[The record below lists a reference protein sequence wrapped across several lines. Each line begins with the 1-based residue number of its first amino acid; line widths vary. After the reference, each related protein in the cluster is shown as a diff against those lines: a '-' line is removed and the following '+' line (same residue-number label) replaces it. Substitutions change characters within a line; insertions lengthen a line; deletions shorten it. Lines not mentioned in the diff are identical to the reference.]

1 VKNQSTLAA
10 AVCLM
15 VLCHGASAVSPAA
28 GSDMVL
34 SLHSQAQGELQLQYS
49 RDVAGQNVQTT
60 TVGLGGDYHYTR
72 DPGGLRLYDYRLR
85 RIYSV
90 DASGRFTN
98 DSLYAQVWFR
108 ATELESRVRLRKA
121 MQAAGLPM
129 DKVPTA
135 QDPFWMESDLGLLSP
150 DLPVPAVQ
158 HSELDGRNS
167 WVADG
172 AEVVAVRYDPE
183 PVPEAVKGGL
193 RRFWSTFVQ
202 IHPSIADDLAA
213 SGKIPQELWVTSKP
227 TGAGA
232 TLTHWKL
239 IARHWQPQA
248 HYPLPPHLVA
258 APTQVAGVFPEI
270 FALLSKEVANRA
282 TPPAHEAYVARAQA
296 AIDRGAGIEALLTL
310 TEMNLAEGHPTA
322 ACATGDPREFC
333 ALAVKAGPLVRSDA
347 RYAVAFAQQSP
358 ALSDRPQFDTL
369 ANAYL
374 LRLLWATRPAGKD
387 VSRDMIEHD
396 LLAALSTAPIAD
408 FTKDTGDFYAAGW
421 QPFAAWQVWDL
432 GRLMA
437 GHQPDDLLHGIDS
450 LEDQLYVGLPSLF

>member
-1 VKNQSTLAA
+1 MA
-10 AVCLM
+10 
-15 VLCHGASAVSPAA
+15 LCHGAWAVSPAA
-28 GSDMVL
+28 GSDVVL

-49 RDVAGQNVQTT
+49 RDVAGQNTQTI
-60 TVGLGGDYHYTR
+60 TVGLGSDYHYTK

-90 DASGRFTN
+90 YAGGRFTN
-98 DSLYAQVWFR
+98 DSLYAQAWFR
-108 ATELESRVRLRKA
+108 ATELENRVRLRKA

-150 DLPVPAVQ
+150 DLPLTAVQ
-158 HSELDGRNS
+158 HSEVEGRNS
-167 WVADG
+167 WVVDG
-172 AEVVAVRYDPE
+172 AEVVAVRYDAD

-193 RRFWSTFVQ
+193 RRFWSAFVQ
-202 IHPSIADDLAA
+202 VHPSIADDLAA
-213 SGKIPQELWVTSKP
+213 SGKIPQELWVTSQP
-227 TGAGA
+227 TSTGS

-239 IARHWQPQA
+239 IARHWQAQA
-248 HYPLPPHLVA
+248 PYPLPSHLSA
-258 APTQVAGVFPEI
+258 APTEAAGVFPEI

-282 TPPAHEAYVARAQA
+282 TPPAHEVYVSRAEA

-310 TEMNLAEGHPTA
+310 TEMSLAQGHPLG
-322 ACATGDPREFC
+322 ACATGDTREFC
-333 ALAVKAGPLVRSDA
+333 ALAVKAGPLVKSDA
-347 RYAVAFAQQSP
+347 RYPVAFAQQSP
-358 ALSDRPQFDTL
+358 ALADRAQFDNL
-369 ANAYL
+369 SNAYL
-374 LRLLWATRPAGKD
+374 LRLLWATRPAGKG
-387 VSRDMIEHD
+387 VSRDLIERD

-408 FTKDTGDFYAAGW
+408 FTKDTGDFYASGW

-437 GHQPDDLLHGIDS
+437 GHQPDDLLHAIDA